1 MIDGIRLKICGL
13 TALVDA
19 EFVDRAGADALGF
32 ILYPKS
38 PRYISLLQYKAMAP
52 RLPGGRKRV
61 AVMVEPSAAE
71 LAEAL
76 ETGFDCFQVHFDPA
90 NVPVAMISRWSQAVG
105 PKRLWLAPKLP
116 PGVDV
121 SGELLRLAD
130 TFLID
135 TFHADGFGGTGRTGD
150 WAGFSRQQA
159 AHPEKTWI
167 LAGGLNPENITA
179 ALAESGAKFVDVNS
193 GVELTPGV
201 KDHAKVRRFVVAIH
215 RARTKAGN

>member
-1 MIDGIRLKICGL
+1 MIDGIRLKVCGL
-13 TALVDA
+13 TTLVDA

-52 RLPGGRKRV
+52 RLPEGRKRV
-61 AVMVEPSAAE
+61 AVMVEPAANE
-71 LAEAL
+71 LEDAKEA
-76 ETGFDCFQVHFDPA
+76 GFDCFQIHFDPSK
-90 NVPVAMISRWSQAVG
+90 VPITTVAAWSQAVG

-116 PGVDV
+116 PGAEAGGD
-121 SGELLRLAD
+121 LLPLAD

-135 TFHADGFGGTGRTGD
+135 TFHADGFGGSGRTGD
-150 WAGFSRQQA
+150 WAGFARQQA

-167 LAGGLNPENITA
+167 LAGGLTPENITA

-193 GVELTPGV
+193 GVEVAPGV
-201 KDHAKVRRFVVAIH
+201 KDHAKVRQLVVAIH
-215 RARTKAGN
+215 RARTKA

>member
-1 MIDGIRLKICGL
+1 MIDGIRLKTCGL

-38 PRYISLLQYKAMAP
+38 PRHISLLQYKAMAP
-52 RLPGGRKRV
+52 RLPEGRKRV

-76 ETGFDCFQVHFDPA
+76 EAGFDFFQIHFDPA
-90 NVPVAMISRWSQAVG
+90 NVPVAAVAAWSQAVG

-116 PGVDV
+116 PGAEVG
-121 SGELLRLAD
+121 GELLPLAD

-150 WAGFSRQQA
+150 WAGFARQQA

-167 LAGGLNPENITA
+167 LAGGLNAENITA
-179 ALAESGAKFVDVNS
+179 ALTESGAKFVDVNS
-193 GVELTPGV
+193 GVELAPGV
-201 KDHAKVRRFVVAIH
+201 KDHVKVRQFVVAIH
-215 RARTKAGN
+215 RARTKE

>member
-13 TALVDA
+13 TTLVDA

-52 RLPGGRKRV
+52 RLPEGRKRV
-61 AVMVEPSAAE
+61 AVMVEPTDAE

-76 ETGFDCFQVHFDPA
+76 AAGFDCFQIHFNPVK
-90 NVPVAMISRWSQAVG
+90 VPVATVAAWSQAVG

-116 PGVDV
+116 PGGEVG
-121 SGELLRLAD
+121 GELLPLAD

-135 TFHADGFGGTGRTGD
+135 TFHPDSFGGTGRTGD
-150 WAGFSRQQA
+150 WAGFARQQA

-167 LAGGLNPENITA
+167 LAGGLTPENITA
-179 ALAESGAKFVDVNS
+179 ALTESGAKFVDVNS
-193 GVELTPGV
+193 GVEAVPGV
-201 KDHAKVRRFVVAIH
+201 KDHDKVRQLVVTIH
-215 RARTKAGN
+215 RARTKA

>member
-19 EFVDRAGADALGF
+19 EFVDRAGADAMGF

-38 PRYISLLQYKAMAP
+38 PRFISLLQYKAMAP
-52 RLPGGRKRV
+52 RLPEGRKRV

-71 LAEAL
+71 LADAL
-76 ETGFDCFQVHFDPA
+76 EAGFDYFQIHFDPA
-90 NVPVAMISRWSQAVG
+90 KVPVSVVATWSQAVG

-116 PGVDV
+116 VGAEVD
-121 SGELLRLAD
+121 GALLPLAE

-135 TFHADGFGGTGRTGD
+135 TFKAEGFGGTGLTGD
-150 WAGFSRQQA
+150 WAGFARQQA

-179 ALAESGAKFVDVNS
+179 ALYESGAKFVDVNS
-193 GVELTPGV
+193 GVEAVPGV
-201 KDHAKVRRFVVAIH
+201 KDHAKVRQLVVAIH
-215 RARTKAGN
+215 RARAKA

>member
-38 PRYISLLQYKAMAP
+38 PRYISLLQYRAMAP
-52 RLPGGRKRV
+52 RLPEGRKRV
-61 AVMVEPSAAE
+61 AVMVEPTAAE

-76 ETGFDCFQVHFDPA
+76 AAGFDCFQIHFNPA
-90 NVPVAMISRWSQAVG
+90 TVPVAVVASWSQAVG

-116 PGVDV
+116 PGAEVG
-121 SGELLRLAD
+121 GELLPLAD

-135 TFHADGFGGTGRTGD
+135 TFHAGSFGGTGRTGD
-150 WAGFSRQQA
+150 WAGFARQQA

-193 GVELTPGV
+193 GVEVAPGV
-201 KDHAKVRRFVVAIH
+201 KDHDKVRQLVVAIH
-215 RARTKAGN
+215 RARTKG

>member
-38 PRYISLLQYKAMAP
+38 PRHLSLLQYKAMAP
-52 RLPGGRKRV
+52 RLPAGRKRV

-71 LAEAL
+71 LADAL
-76 ETGFDCFQVHFDPA
+76 AAGFDCFQIHFDPA
-90 NVPVAMISRWSQAVG
+90 KVPVATVTAWSQAVG

-116 PGVDV
+116 PGAEVG
-121 SGELLRLAD
+121 GELLSLAD

-150 WAGFSRQQA
+150 WAGFARRQTA
-159 AHPEKTWI
+159 YPGKTWI

-193 GVELTPGV
+193 GVELAPGV
-201 KDHAKVRRFVVAIH
+201 KDHAKVRQLVLAIH
-215 RARTKAGN
+215 RARTNA